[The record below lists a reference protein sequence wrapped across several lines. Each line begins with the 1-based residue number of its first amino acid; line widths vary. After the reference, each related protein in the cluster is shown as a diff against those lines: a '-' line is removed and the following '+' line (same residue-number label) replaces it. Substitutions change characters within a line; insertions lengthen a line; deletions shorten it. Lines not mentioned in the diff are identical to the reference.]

1 MPIFSQFGEIVWQ
14 RLFNIA
20 RILQTTALKFIDIQL
35 GQTSNLGRVEPINW
49 IRPKSNF
56 NKFYPERGS
65 ICIIILCNDVNA
77 TRAVIG
83 RYPWSIRV
91 QIHGWR
97 HGKLVFFVLFNMARG
112 FENVCEIISD
122 WGKWKLRKKFSR
134 SYLQRRKMEKRRPK
148 KLLTTWQCLN
158 YKKSSQQLPSCV
170 FATRDSL
177 FCKMSLL
184 LFFFEQEKTVKN
196 FSKKLYTSKIKKK
209 LRWKV
214 GFGT

>member
-1 MPIFSQFGEIVWQ
+1 MEDANKHRKGGGGQETPSWRRQECFSLHILV
-14 RLFNIA
+14 LFKVLRTQNWYFQVH
-20 RILQTTALKFIDIQL
+20 RYPALSL
-35 GQTSNLGRVEPINW
+35 YGR
-49 IRPKSNF
+49 
-56 NKFYPERGS
+56 
-65 ICIIILCNDVNA
+65 C
-77 TRAVIG
+77 
-83 RYPWSIRV
+83 PWSIRV

-177 FCKMSLL
+177 FCKMFSL

>member
-1 MPIFSQFGEIVWQ
+1 MNV
-14 RLFNIA
+14 
-20 RILQTTALKFIDIQL
+20 
-35 GQTSNLGRVEPINW
+35 
-49 IRPKSNF
+49 
-56 NKFYPERGS
+56 
-65 ICIIILCNDVNA
+65 

-177 FCKMSLL
+177 FCKMFSL

-196 FSKKLYTSKIKKK
+196 VSKKLYTSKIKKK
-209 LRWKV
+209 LRWDLHNISSLKYHQSV
-214 GFGT
+214 ISKQITVLPCVNFLRRERGYDGWDLMLTQNLSLAAYAGETN

>member
-1 MPIFSQFGEIVWQ
+1 M
-14 RLFNIA
+14 
-20 RILQTTALKFIDIQL
+20 
-35 GQTSNLGRVEPINW
+35 
-49 IRPKSNF
+49 
-56 NKFYPERGS
+56 
-65 ICIIILCNDVNA
+65 NA

-83 RYPWSIRV
+83 RCPWSIRV

-177 FCKMSLL
+177 FCKMFSL

-196 FSKKLYTSKIKKK
+196 FSKKLYTSKLKKSKAVWGRYVYRSFFFSDHSIKQIDSMFPCVCSVINHRGRQNVVKTS
-209 LRWKV
+209 LTHSPAARV
-214 GFGT
+214 PSLFLPHFDVICDLLG

>member
-1 MPIFSQFGEIVWQ
+1 M
-14 RLFNIA
+14 
-20 RILQTTALKFIDIQL
+20 
-35 GQTSNLGRVEPINW
+35 
-49 IRPKSNF
+49 
-56 NKFYPERGS
+56 
-65 ICIIILCNDVNA
+65 
-77 TRAVIG
+77 IG
-83 RYPWSIRV
+83 RCPWSIRV

-177 FCKMSLL
+177 FCKMFSL

-214 GFGT
+214 GFGGRVIKFYVAKKGRATKNLSRALGRTIPLLANIAVRLK

>member
-1 MPIFSQFGEIVWQ
+1 MNVNVNDNENDYD
-14 RLFNIA
+14 L
-20 RILQTTALKFIDIQL
+20 
-35 GQTSNLGRVEPINW
+35 
-49 IRPKSNF
+49 
-56 NKFYPERGS
+56 Y
-65 ICIIILCNDVNA
+65 NDVNA

-83 RYPWSIRV
+83 RCPWSIKV

-134 SYLQRRKMEKRRPK
+134 NYLQRRKMEKRRPK

-158 YKKSSQQLPSCV
+158 YKKSSQQLSSCV

-177 FCKMSLL
+177 FCIMFRYYSSL
-184 LFFFEQEKTVKN
+184 
-196 FSKKLYTSKIKKK
+196 SKKR
-209 LRWKV
+209 RWKTFRRNCTQV
-214 GFGT
+214 R

>member
-1 MPIFSQFGEIVWQ
+1 MTIYVFYISIYIYTMMWM
-14 RLFNIA
+14 LH
-20 RILQTTALKFIDIQL
+20 ALWLVVTHDL
-35 GQTSNLGRVEPINW
+35 LEDR
-49 IRPKSNF
+49 
-56 NKFYPERGS
+56 YMD
-65 ICIIILCNDVNA
+65 DV
-77 TRAVIG
+77 
-83 RYPWSIRV
+83 
-91 QIHGWR
+91 
-97 HGKLVFFVLFNMARG
+97 GKLVFFVLFNMARG

-177 FCKMSLL
+177 FCKMFSL

>member
-1 MPIFSQFGEIVWQ
+1 MEDANKHRKRGGGGKTPSWRRQGCLWLHILV
-14 RLFNIA
+14 LFKVLRTENWYFQVH
-20 RILQTTALKFIDIQL
+20 RYPALSL
-35 GQTSNLGRVEPINW
+35 YGR
-49 IRPKSNF
+49 
-56 NKFYPERGS
+56 
-65 ICIIILCNDVNA
+65 C
-77 TRAVIG
+77 
-83 RYPWSIRV
+83 PWSIRV

-134 SYLQRRKMEKRRPK
+134 SYLQRRKMKKRRPK
-148 KLLTTWQCLN
+148 RLLTTWQCLN

-170 FATRDSL
+170 FAKRDSL
-177 FCKMSLL
+177 FCKMFLL
-184 LFFFEQEKTVKN
+184 LFFFELEKTVKN
-196 FSKKLYTSKIKKK
+196 FSKKLHTSKITEKK

>member
-1 MPIFSQFGEIVWQ
+1 MLYNMICVMLCYITCYTMMWML
-14 RLFNIA
+14 R
-20 RILQTTALKFIDIQL
+20 ALWLVVAHDL
-35 GQTSNLGRVEPINW
+35 LEYR
-49 IRPKSNF
+49 
-56 NKFYPERGS
+56 YM
-65 ICIIILCNDVNA
+65 NDVTGNLF
-77 TRAVIG
+77 
-83 RYPWSIRV
+83 S
-91 QIHGWR
+91 
-97 HGKLVFFVLFNMARG
+97 LFLFNMARG

-177 FCKMSLL
+177 FCKMFSL
-184 LFFFEQEKTVKN
+184 LFFFEQEKTVKH
-196 FSKKLYTSKIKKK
+196 FSKKLYTSKIKKN